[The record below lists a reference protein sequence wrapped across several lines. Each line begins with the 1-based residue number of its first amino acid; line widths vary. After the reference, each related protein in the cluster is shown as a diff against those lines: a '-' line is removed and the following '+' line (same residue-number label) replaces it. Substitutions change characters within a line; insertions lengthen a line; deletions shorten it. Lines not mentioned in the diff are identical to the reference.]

1 MKVLGYLISFL
12 LMIIVTYN
20 ILRFVLVFIENGL
33 HKDFGMEMLLHNSY
47 IVNGSL
53 ICTLILIVAL
63 EIINHAIGEDKF

>member
-1 MKVLGYLISFL
+1 MKVLGYLMSFL

-53 ICTLILIVAL
+53 I
-63 EIINHAIGEDKF
+63 